1 MFVTITLLSKELM
14 SDDIIKGETC
24 NFIEKKLL
32 KLVPINILFKKKKK
46 LGATIAP
53 LVPWFSEPDRTGR
66 SNRENRKPGWKP
78 VF

>member
-32 KLVPINILFKKKKK
+32 KLVPINILFFFKKKIRGGHCPPSPCTTCLCGQK
-46 LGATIAP
+46 
-53 LVPWFSEPDRTGR
+53 R
-66 SNRENRKPGWKP
+66 
-78 VF
+78 